1 MMPYVSTDYAN
12 NKLAPKDQ
20 WICSPGSTLGPYKD
34 VPPKDTQGGYNYCG
48 QCVSYVR
55 TVCPTMPAT
64 GAWTK
69 GKPVKGNQDILPGT
83 AIATFNEFG
92 KYYGHAAIYVSQN
105 VQEGGGITV
114 YDQWVAL
121 PGPKAVGPR
130 TLRWGAIGMV
140 NNGDNFYVV
149 E

>member
-1 MMPYVSTDYAN
+1 MSGRSA
-12 NKLAPKDQ
+12 Q
-20 WICSPGSTLGPYKD
+20 RC
-34 VPPKDTQGGYNYCG
+34 
-48 QCVSYVR
+48 
-55 TVCPTMPAT
+55 
-64 GAWTK
+64 
-69 GKPVKGNQDILPGT
+69 PGT

-105 VQEGGGITV
+105 GEGITV

-130 TLRWGAIGMV
+130 TLRWGAHGIA

>member
-55 TVCPTMPAT
+55 TVCPTLPAT
-64 GAWTK
+64 DSWTK
-69 GKPVKGNQDILPGT
+69 GKAVKDNQNIQPGT
-83 AIATFNEFG
+83 AIATFNESG

-105 VQEGGGITV
+105 TVGITV

-130 TLRWGAIGMV
+130 TLRWGANGMV